1 METIMSTMSETV
13 LRRGNAAGGLLA
25 TVGAAAKSWWGA
37 YIAWRLQRAAI
48 AELKSMSDRE
58 LHDIGLTRSQ
68 IETAA
73 RGDIDRQGDRQ
84 MITHL

>member
-1 METIMSTMSETV
+1 MEMIMSTMSGTV
-13 LRRGNAAGGLLA
+13 VRRSNAVGGLLA

-37 YIAWRLQRAAI
+37 YIAGRLQRATI

-68 IETAA
+68 IEAAA
-73 RGDIDRQGDRQ
+73 RGDSDRDRR
-84 MITHL
+84 MITHF